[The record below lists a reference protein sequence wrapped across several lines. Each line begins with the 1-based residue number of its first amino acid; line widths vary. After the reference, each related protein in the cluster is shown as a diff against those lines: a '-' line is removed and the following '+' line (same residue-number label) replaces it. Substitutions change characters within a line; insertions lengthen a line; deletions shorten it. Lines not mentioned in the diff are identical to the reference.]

1 LQKISKTRVEQTIK
15 IKIKI
20 VMRIIIGGVLNRI
33 ILNLIEAKAKE
44 NNQKIKMSDTA
55 NQNQN
60 QKLKKK
66 MLMVILG
73 KQVL

>member
-1 LQKISKTRVEQTIK
+1 MQKISKTRVEQTIK

-55 NQNQN
+55 NQ
-60 QKLKKK
+60 KLKKK

>member
-1 LQKISKTRVEQTIK
+1 
-15 IKIKI
+15 
-20 VMRIIIGGVLNRI
+20 MRIIIGGVLNRI

-55 NQNQN
+55 NQ
-60 QKLKKK
+60 KLKKK

-73 KQVL
+73 KQVLQRKLFNRVKNI

>member
-1 LQKISKTRVEQTIK
+1 
-15 IKIKI
+15 
-20 VMRIIIGGVLNRI
+20 MRIIIGGVLNHI

-73 KQVL
+73 KQVLQRKLFNRVKNI